1 MTKKRIL
8 VVDDEATITS
18 RLKMNLEA
26 TGAYEVKEENRGN
39 HALATAREFRPDLI
53 LLDLVMPD
61 VTGEQVAADIQA
73 DPKLGQT
80 PIVFLTAV
88 VTKTE
93 ASERGHSAGG
103 QTILAKPVDVD
114 ELIQCIQTQLKT

>member
-8 VVDDEATITS
+8 VVDNEATITS

-53 LLDLVMPD
+53 LLDLVMPNT
-61 VTGEQVAADIQA
+61 TGEQVASDIQA
-73 DPKLGQT
+73 DPELGQT
-80 PIVFLTAV
+80 PIVFLTAA
-88 VTKTE
+88 VTE
-93 ASERGHSAGG
+93 DGASVRVHSALGRR
-103 QTILAKPVDVD
+103 ILPKPVDISEV
-114 ELIQCIQTQLKT
+114 IHCIQTQLKT